1 MKRKLFLAIVASLTL
16 IITCS
21 GCSEEFSQGVGVAK
35 DIAGAAIQ
43 AEIAPDSSVSSNC
56 KGNLANVATLLNDRN
71 GLYLKEFI
79 APDVPYG
86 SVRENYNA
94 LVDDIQ
100 NAQLNGIVF
109 DGFVSA
115 VFDENLNINYH
126 TISDISFEVKDMADL
141 GAIIRSHAVMT
152 NNNQQ
157 TDVIVI
163 WHPVYEIS
171 DGVWAVY
178 SIKKDK

>member
-1 MKRKLFLAIVASLTL
+1 MKRKIFLIIASFIL

-35 DIAGAAIQ
+35 DIAEAAIK
-43 AEIAPDSSVSSNC
+43 AEVAPEKTVISNC
-56 KGNLANVATLLNDRN
+56 QGNLANVATVLNGRN
-71 GLYLKEFI
+71 GLYLKEII
-79 APDVPYG
+79 APDISYG

-94 LVDDIQ
+94 LVDDPF

-115 VFDENLNINYH
+115 FIDEELNINYH
-126 TISDISFEVKDMADL
+126 TISDISFEVTDMVDL
-141 GAIIRSHAVMT
+141 GSIIRSHAVMT

-157 TDVIVI
+157 TNVIVM
-163 WHPVYEIS
+163 WHPMYKVS